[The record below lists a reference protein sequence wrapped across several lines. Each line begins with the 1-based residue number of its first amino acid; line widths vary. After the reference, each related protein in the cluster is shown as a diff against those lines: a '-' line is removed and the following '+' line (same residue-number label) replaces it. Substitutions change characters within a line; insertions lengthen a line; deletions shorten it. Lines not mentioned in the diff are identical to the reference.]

1 MVRGQPSNATRQQ
14 TRLQGRQ
21 LRALTAAC
29 LTLLLGLLLLV
40 LAVPHA
46 KAVQR
51 TQFDHLTTGYELR
64 GFHRD
69 LACEYCHVQ
78 GVFKGTPRSCV
89 GCHTPGSRINSTPRP
104 VTHILTQDN
113 CEACHTQYNFLPIVR
128 MDHLQVRGTC
138 FSCHN
143 GVKAMGKNPGHIASD
158 NNCDACH
165 TTVAFNPVRV
175 EHADLAAR
183 TACRGCH
190 VGVRA
195 SAMPRSHLVTRQE
208 CSDCHSTLSWTPAR
222 FNHSGIV
229 TNCQSCHNGGAAS
242 GKTAG
247 HMTTTLDCSTCHRYP
262 NWSAVAFNHS
272 STEYPGDHRG
282 PPACTTCHTT
292 NTQQATWGF
301 AAYKPNCAGCHA
313 NKFKPDGHDKTVGGL
328 KYSVSELQNCTGAC
342 HVYTDAKLNTIAKA
356 RPAGHH
362 KVTDGAFH

>member
-143 GVKAMGKNPGHIASD
+143 GVKAMGKNPGHIPSD

-165 TTVAFNPVRV
+165 TTNAFTPVRL
-175 EHADLAAR
+175 EHNSIAASASFGMAGAGSCR
-183 TACRGCH
+183 TCH
-190 VGVRA
+190 TGVRA
-195 SAMPRSHLVTRQE
+195 PGVPRNHVPTTQDCSA
-208 CSDCHSTLSWTPAR
+208 CHGTLSWTPAR
-222 FNHSGIV
+222 FDHTGLV
-229 TNCQSCHNGGAAS
+229 ANCQSCHNGAAAT
-242 GKTAG
+242 GKVAN
-247 HMTTTLDCSTCHRYP
+247 HMPQPLD
-262 NWSAVAFNHS
+262 S
-272 STEYPGDHRG
+272 STY
-282 PPACTTCHTT
+282 
-292 NTQQATWGF
+292 
-301 AAYKPNCAGCHA
+301 
-313 NKFKPDGHDKTVGGL
+313 
-328 KYSVSELQNCTGAC
+328 
-342 HVYTDAKLNTIAKA
+342 
-356 RPAGHH
+356 
-362 KVTDGAFH
+362 